1 MLLLEKNLD
10 MKKIIIFTILLL
22 FTSISFSIDYRTI
35 PLAQHIEMQDGF
47 TFTINNNVKI
57 NIANKSKAQK
67 RNAEYLKAFLHESK
81 GISLKIVSSK
91 KETGIIKLGLD
102 TSIANAE
109 GYRIKIE
116 KYKISIT
123 GKTEA
128 GVFYGIQTLCKSIAS
143 DTTKNGIQLPPVE
156 INDAPRFAYR
166 GMHLDVARHFF
177 SVDFVKRYIDI
188 LALHHVNTFHWHLTE
203 DQGWRIEIKKYPKLT
218 KIGSNRNRTVV
229 GRYDSGIYDSIPY
242 GGFYTQKQIKEIV
255 KYAADRYIT
264 TIPEIDMPG
273 HMLAALTSFPHLG
286 CTGGPYKVAEDW
298 GVFDD
303 VLCAGKESTFTFVEN
318 VLSEVIALFPSKK
331 IHIGGDEC
339 PKTRWINCPNCQ
351 KRIVD
356 EKLQD
361 DSLHTSEAKLQ
372 SYFITR
378 VEQYLN
384 SKGRQIIGWDEILE
398 GGLAPNATVM
408 SWRGVTGGIQAAK
421 MNHKVIMSP
430 YSNLY
435 FDYYQSMD
443 RSKEY
448 LSIGGFVSVEKVYNY
463 EPIPAE
469 LNETEAKYVIGTQ
482 ANLWTE
488 YIASE
493 KHAEYMLLPRLAALS
508 EVQWTAHTQKNYSDF
523 LIRLPFLADIY
534 QKRGYNF
541 AKHVFENK

>member
-1 MLLLEKNLD
+1 
-10 MKKIIIFTILLL
+10 MKKQIIFTLISFI
-22 FTSISFSIDYRTI
+22 FTINSFSIDYRTI
-35 PLAQHIEMQDGF
+35 PLAQQIEMQDGF

-57 NIANKSKAQK
+57 SIANKSKAQK
-67 RNAEYLKAFLHESK
+67 RNAEYLQAFLQESK

-102 TSIANAE
+102 TSIGNAE

-203 DQGWRIEIKKYPKLT
+203 DQGWRIEIKKYPELT
-218 KIGSNRNRTVV
+218 KIGSQRAQTVV
-229 GRYDSGIYDSIPY
+229 GRYNSGIYDSIPY

-273 HMLAALTSFPHLG
+273 HMLAALTTFPHLG
-286 CTGGPYKVAEDW
+286 CTGGPYKVAETW
-298 GVFDD
+298 GIFDD
-303 VLCAGKESTFTFVEN
+303 VLCPGKESTFTFVEN
-318 VLSEVIALFPSKK
+318 VLSEVINLFPTKY

-339 PKTRWINCPNCQ
+339 LKNKWTTCPKCQ
-351 KRIVD
+351 ERIIS
-356 EKLQD
+356 EGLNT
-361 DSLHTSEAKLQ
+361 DSLHSPEYKLQ

-378 VEQYLN
+378 VEKFLN

-408 SWRGVTGGIQAAK
+408 SWRGIVGGIQAAK
-421 MNHKVIMSP
+421 SGHKVIMSP
-430 YSNLY
+430 NSHLY
-435 FDYYQSMD
+435 FDHYQFQSPTEPYAICCF
-443 RSKEY
+443 SP
-448 LSIGGFVSVEKVYNY
+448 VEKVYNY

-508 EVQWTAHTQKNYSDF
+508 EVQWTAPAQKNYSDF